1 MVCRRVF
8 YVLASNA
15 LLVSASYFS
24 KGWSP
29 DAASQAAAASPT
41 PRLSSLGSTGASPTG
56 APARFDWSKLFTAGP
71 VASFFELTGINVTQR
86 WEAAQQA
93 AAVKPYDTRIPMITD
108 DNYDEL
114 VRKGDPNDTW
124 FMVVTLGDPRDP
136 ISKDVDAIY
145 DQAFN
150 VTLEANDTPHV
161 KWGRVDYMDVTRV
174 TTEWMVWKA
183 PIMVVAR
190 DQGRELRFM
199 YPSNLVMQPESIHQF
214 LKLGRWTDIP
224 IWTGPFAPG
233 GSLEGVVK
241 MYANIAT
248 PLYAMANRIPKWIFL
263 LASGSVASLLI
274 QLMHKVGGDEQP
286 KKPITTTTREPAA
299 ETTNGSTPASTSG
312 RPKRFVVKKASE
324 VHPELSSSVMT
335 ASVVSSARMSES
347 EGASSSPERPKAA
360 TRRSTRKVAKK

>member
-1 MVCRRVF
+1 
-8 YVLASNA
+8 
-15 LLVSASYFS
+15 
-24 KGWSP
+24 
-29 DAASQAAAASPT
+29 
-41 PRLSSLGSTGASPTG
+41 
-56 APARFDWSKLFTAGP
+56 
-71 VASFFELTGINVTQR
+71 
-86 WEAAQQA
+86 
-93 AAVKPYDTRIPMITD
+93 
-108 DNYDEL
+108 
-114 VRKGDPNDTW
+114 
-124 FMVVTLGDPRDP
+124 
-136 ISKDVDAIY
+136 
-145 DQAFN
+145 
-150 VTLEANDTPHV
+150 
-161 KWGRVDYMDVTRV
+161 MDVTRV